1 MRIGIASEGPDMA
14 SKVSERFGRAPYFI
28 IYDVESGDMRAVE
41 NPPAGGGAGI
51 RAGNLLATHGA
62 EYLITGG
69 GVGPNAYEVLST
81 AGIKVIGNFK
91 GTVAEA
97 IEKFKKGELKVT
109 QNPLDSSKMEHGPGM
124 GSGRGR
130 RW

>member
-1 MRIGIASEGPDMA
+1 MKIGIASEGPDMT
-14 SKVSERFGRAPYFI
+14 SRVSERFGRALYFI
-28 IYDVESGDMRAVE
+28 FYDVDTGEMEVVE
-41 NPPAGGGAGI
+41 NPPAGGGEGI
-51 RAGNLLATHGA
+51 RAGNLLASHGA

-69 GVGPNAYEVLST
+69 GVGPNAYEVLSA

-97 IEKFKKGELKVT
+97 IERFKKGELQVT
-109 QNPLDSSKMEHGPGM
+109 QDPLDSSKMEHGGHSG
-124 GSGRGR
+124 GS